1 MGKKKEKIK
10 VAFVG
15 NNAIDVTGSQTYIEM
30 TNYKILLECGLVQGG
45 TVLEDYRAN
54 TKKFEFKPNKL
65 DYVFIN
71 HSHIDH
77 IGNLGRLIKEG
88 FNGRIICPKG
98 NKQIIY
104 ELCKDCSHIMF
115 KDVEYLKKKF
125 PGKQFVQAYTEKEVE
140 MLMDYIDEYD
150 FNEKIK
156 LNDSIEFCFSYSQ
169 HIINS
174 AQLELW
180 LTQNSHTKKI
190 LYTSDLGKVSVDN
203 YYVKKINRIKSANL
217 VIAES
222 TYSDEKKKQ
231 ITKKDREK
239 DIEKIKSIVEQ
250 IEENKGNVLFPCF
263 SLHRIQ
269 TMITFMYDLFSNE
282 ENLKCKFVLASPLAN
297 KICNIFLD
305 ILEGE
310 ELEKFKSVME
320 WDKLI
325 RITEFEQLQRLM
337 EDNENYIYLA
347 SAGFLNAGYS
357 RAICAKLLGSGKNF
371 IVVNGYTPE
380 GSLAYKIKSS
390 KQKYITIDDKVCR
403 NLANCIALK
412 SMSSHMQYN
421 DLLKY
426 YSDINCDQIVLVHG
440 DMKTKIQFAKKLQDE
455 IGKKNKTQKVVICNK
470 NTTINL

>member
-150 FNEKIK
+150 FDEKIK

-190 LYTSDLGKVSVDN
+190 LYTSDLGNVSVDN

-222 TYSDEKKKQ
+222 TYYDEKKKQ
-231 ITKKDREK
+231 ITK
-239 DIEKIKSIVEQ
+239 IE
-250 IEENKGNVLFPCF
+250 
-263 SLHRIQ
+263 
-269 TMITFMYDLFSNE
+269 
-282 ENLKCKFVLASPLAN
+282 AS
-297 KICNIFLD
+297 
-305 ILEGE
+305 
-310 ELEKFKSVME
+310 
-320 WDKLI
+320 
-325 RITEFEQLQRLM
+325 QL
-337 EDNENYIYLA
+337 
-347 SAGFLNAGYS
+347 
-357 RAICAKLLGSGKNF
+357 
-371 IVVNGYTPE
+371 
-380 GSLAYKIKSS
+380 
-390 KQKYITIDDKVCR
+390 
-403 NLANCIALK
+403 
-412 SMSSHMQYN
+412 
-421 DLLKY
+421 
-426 YSDINCDQIVLVHG
+426 
-440 DMKTKIQFAKKLQDE
+440 
-455 IGKKNKTQKVVICNK
+455 
-470 NTTINL
+470 

>member
-1 MGKKKEKIK
+1 MSKKKDKIK
-10 VAFVG
+10 VSFVG

-54 TKKFEFKPNKL
+54 TKKFDFKPNKL

-88 FNGRIICPKG
+88 FHGRIICPKG
-98 NKQIIY
+98 NKKIIY

-115 KDVEYLKKKF
+115 KDVEYLRKKF
-125 PGKQFVQAYTEKEVE
+125 SGKQFIPAYTEKEVE
-140 MLMDYIDEYD
+140 MLMDFIDEYD

-156 LNDSIEFCFSYSQ
+156 LNDGIEFCFSDSQ
-169 HIINS
+169 HIIKS

-190 LYTSDLGKVSVDN
+190 LYTSDLGNVSISN
-203 YYVKKINRIKSANL
+203 YYVKEINRIKSANL
-217 VIAES
+217 VIGEC

-231 ITKKDREK
+231 ITLKDRKK
-239 DIEKIKSIVEQ
+239 DIEKIESIVEQ
-250 IEENKGNVLFPCF
+250 VIDSQGDVLFPCF
-263 SLHRIQ
+263 SLHRMQ
-269 TMITFMYDLFSNE
+269 TMMTHMYDLFYDKKDFS
-282 ENLKCKFVLASPLAN
+282 CKVVVASPLAN
-297 KICNIFLD
+297 RICDIFLE
-305 ILEGE
+305 ILDGE
-310 ELEKFKSVME
+310 DLEKFKKVMS
-320 WDKLI
+320 WKKI
-325 RITEFEQLQRLM
+325 VRVSEFERLQAIM
-337 EDNENYIYLA
+337 NDGETHIYLA

-357 RAICAKLLGSGKNF
+357 RAICARLLGSSRNF

-380 GSLAYKIKSS
+380 GSLAYKIKNS
-390 KQKYITIDDKVCR
+390 KQKYITIDEKVCR
-403 NLANCIALK
+403 NLANCVALK

-426 YSDINCDQIVLVHG
+426 YSDINCDQIALVHG
-440 DMKTKIQFAKKLQDE
+440 DMKTKITFAKKLQEE
-455 IGKKNKTQKVVICNK
+455 IGKKNKTQKVIICNK